1 MGRGA
6 AAGALL
12 VALVVLGAPP
22 AAGAELSGV
31 FQRMTKSECYFIN
44 GTEKVKYVQRSIYNR
59 DQFIMFDSDVGHFVG
74 FTRYGEKLAK
84 RWNSNAVFMEDR
96 RTAVDWFCRCWYKNF
111 TPFITERR
119 VPPSVSISL
128 VPPSSSQPGPGR
140 LLCSVMDF
148 YPAAIQ
154 VRWFQGQQELSEHVV
169 ATDVVPNGDW
179 TYQLLVLLEIPPRRG
194 LSYSCQVEHVS
205 LEQPLRRHWE
215 MPPDAARIKILM
227 GIGGFVLGSVFL
239 ALGLGFSLRKKVDVW
254 AFGTVTIE
262 MVEGEPP
269 YFRETAAM
277 ARALIRQNGS
287 PQLQQPRRL
296 SALLRDCL
304 ECSLEPDEERPGGP
318 ESVGL
323 GCAVC
328 RARPW
333 LRLGYGAVSR
343 GCGALIGGSG
353 AEQGP
358 SGGLRAA
365 VAGQRRHCRVCGP
378 ASGGGGSS
386 ARERVSL
393 NSRSCGYQGDVTQ
406 SRMGSG
412 EDIPAEAR
420 WECGQGLLPE
430 SAEGDV
436 PVEAEAERGQPPDG

>member
-12 VALVVLGAPP
+12 AALVVLGAPP

-31 FQRMTKSECYFIN
+31 FQWMHKADCLFIN
-44 GTEKVKYVQRSIYNR
+44 GTEKVRLVVRFIYNR
-59 DQFIMFDSDVGHFVG
+59 EQFLTFDSDVGNFVG
-74 FTRYGEKLAK
+74 FTPLGEKNAK
-84 RWNSNAVFMEDR
+84 KWNSDLATVEFMRSHVDR
-96 RTAVDWFCRCWYKNF
+96 CRHNYEIAAPINV
-111 TPFITERR
+111 ERR
-119 VPPSVSISL
+119 VSPSVSISL

-179 TYQLLVLLEIPPRRG
+179 TYQLLVLLETPPRRG

-205 LEQPLRRHWE
+205 LKQPLRRHWE

-227 GIGGFVLGSVFL
+227 GIGGFVLGFVFL
-239 ALGLGFSLRKKVDVW
+239 ALGLGFSLRKKVRAGAGGGVPAVAERVRSRRGPQPGVTPFSVPTELLGRRRPQPLHVCSGPAGTPRSVPAPLILGGSRVPPAPLALCPRPVDVW

-304 ECSLEPDEERPGGP
+304 ECSLEADEERHA
-318 ESVGL
+318 EIQ
-323 GCAVC
+323 
-328 RARPW
+328 
-333 LRLGYGAVSR
+333 GA
-343 GCGALIGGSG
+343 
-353 AEQGP
+353 AEIPLQI
-358 SGGLRAA
+358 
-365 VAGQRRHCRVCGP
+365 H
-378 ASGGGGSS
+378 
-386 ARERVSL
+386 
-393 NSRSCGYQGDVTQ
+393 
-406 SRMGSG
+406 
-412 EDIPAEAR
+412 EDAEIPLQIHGTAEIPLQIHRPAEIPL
-420 WECGQGLLPE
+420 QSPE
-430 SAEGDV
+430 
-436 PVEAEAERGQPPDG
+436 QPR